1 MKLKLNI
8 PLSPSSDNI
17 NNKLSKFFG
26 INKAKRKKNE
36 NSSNCIPADGHDISN
51 YIFRYKNANF
61 QIQAVMKLDGRLD
74 FDKLSKAV
82 RLSFD
87 AEPVFGCRFVKS
99 THPYW
104 KRINDIDC
112 DEFCTFE
119 ETDNPD
125 AAVQKFLDIPLDLDR
140 GPMVKVKLIRSGQS
154 DTLCVKVSHVCCD
167 GAGAKE
173 YFLLLSDIYSQ
184 IDKESSGYIPIQSIR
199 NKNDQI
205 RLFKALDIDASK
217 AILNSK
223 TKMGLPFWKFPWKNN
238 RIGATRFVT
247 CRLSNSQL
255 DEMKSYSKARGA
267 TINDLILTAI
277 YRAMFEISKPPYDV
291 PMEIPI
297 TLDLRR
303 YLPDQKAEA
312 IRNLSGGL
320 ITKIARKKNESFP
333 ETLSRVMSKTKIL
346 KNGHPGIEFAA
357 WAEQVENMDFN
368 QFDSYFKN
376 LSQII
381 DMTSYNPFYV
391 NDKCGI
397 ALANLGFVSK
407 SPIKFGEHTVTDAY
421 IIPPV
426 VRAPGILLVAS
437 TYNGILTLS
446 VGYYEPSVHRSV
458 MEKLLNKIKD
468 ELIEGCKQPSKQ

>member
-1 MKLKLNI
+1 MKFKVKT
-8 PLSPSSDNI
+8 PLSTMHGDI
-17 NNKLSKFFG
+17 NNKFSKFNR
-26 INKAKRKKNE
+26 INKAKRKEIN
-36 NSSNCIPADGHDISN
+36 NNSNCIPADGHDICN
-51 YIFRYKNANF
+51 YVFRYNLANF

-104 KRINDIDC
+104 KRINDNDC
-112 DEFCTFE
+112 GEFCTFE

-125 AAVQKFLDIPLDLDR
+125 AAVQKFLDIPLDMDR
-140 GPMVKVKLIRSGQS
+140 GPMVKVKLIRSGLS

-173 YFLLLSDIYSQ
+173 YFLLLADIYSK
-184 IDKESSGYIPIQSIR
+184 INKESSDYVPIQSIR

-205 RLFKALDIDASK
+205 RLFKALDIDVSK

-223 TKMGLPFWKFPWKNN
+223 RKMGLTLWKFPWRNN
-238 RIGATRFVT
+238 RIGATRFVV
-247 CRLSNSQL
+247 CRLPNSQL
-255 DEMKSYSKARGA
+255 DEMKSYSKASGA
-267 TINDLILTAI
+267 TINDLILTAV
-277 YRAMFEISKPPYDV
+277 YRAMFEISKPPYNV
-291 PMEIPI
+291 PMGIPI

-303 YLPDQKAEA
+303 YLPEQKTEA
-312 IRNLSGGL
+312 IRNLAGGY
-320 ITKIARKKNESFP
+320 ITSIARKKHEPFS
-333 ETLSRVMSKTKIL
+333 ETLSRVMSTTKIL
-346 KNGHPGIEFAA
+346 KDGHPGIENAA
-357 WAEQVENMDFN
+357 WAERVENMNFY
-368 QFDSYFKN
+368 QFDSYFKA
-376 LSQII
+376 LSQIA
-381 DMTSYNPFYV
+381 DMASYNPFYV

-407 SPIKFGEHTVTDAY
+407 SPVKFGEHTVTDAY

-446 VGYYEPSVHRSV
+446 VGYYKPSVHRSV
-458 MEKLLNKIKD
+458 MEELLNKIKD
-468 ELIEGCKQPSKQ
+468 ELIEGCKQPSKE